1 MPVSNKK
8 SNKNVKLNKTS
19 YIKSNPNIV
28 KLIRQMQV
36 ALNLGRG
43 GPLSK
48 ARKPREVGV
57 KKLNNRKK
65 ILSNVPPGNWIVF
78 QGSVPVGEEF
88 AIRHPKSKKLVS
100 LRNLKRSASATGG
113 SNVKTLIK
121 RYRTLEG
128 NSLKG

>member
-1 MPVSNKK
+1 MPV

-28 KLIRQMQV
+28 ELVRQMQV

-48 ARKPREVGV
+48 ARKPRELGV
-57 KKLNNRKK
+57 KKLKNRKK
-65 ILSNVPPGNWIVF
+65 VRNQVQNIPPGDWIVF
-78 QGSVPVGEEF
+78 QRSVPVGEEF